1 METTQIQK
9 AVAWADI
16 ILSDILKALRTVGLT
31 FLLAIALV
39 LVFWLIE
46 VLKRRLHMRRQMKE
60 RDDK

>member
-1 METTQIQK
+1 MKATRIQI

-16 ILSDILKALRTVGLT
+16 ILTDILKALRTVGLT
-31 FLLAIALV
+31 FLLAFALV
-39 LVFWLIE
+39 LVFWMIE

>member
-31 FLLAIALV
+31 FLLAIVLV

-46 VLKRRLHMRRQMKE
+46 VLKRQLHMRRQMKE
-60 RDDK
+60 RDYK

>member
-46 VLKRRLHMRRQMKE
+46 VLKRRLRMRRHMKE
-60 RDDK
+60 RDYK

>member
-46 VLKRRLHMRRQMKE
+46 VLKRQLHMRRQMKE

>member
-1 METTQIQK
+1 METTQIQI

-31 FLLAIALV
+31 FLLAFALV
-39 LVFWLIE
+39 LVFWMIE
-46 VLKRRLHMRRQMKE
+46 VLKRRLRMRRQMKE

>member
-31 FLLAIALV
+31 FLLAFALV
-39 LVFWLIE
+39 LVFWMIE

>member
-46 VLKRRLHMRRQMKE
+46 VLKRQLHMRRQMKE
-60 RDDK
+60 RDYK

>member
-1 METTQIQK
+1 MKATRIQI

-16 ILSDILKALRTVGLT
+16 ILTDILKALRTIGLT
-31 FLLAIALV
+31 FLLAFALV
-39 LVFWLIE
+39 LVFWMIE

>member
-46 VLKRRLHMRRQMKE
+46 VLKRRLRMRRQMKE

>member
-46 VLKRRLHMRRQMKE
+46 VLKRRLRMRRQMKE
-60 RDDK
+60 RDYK

>member
-1 METTQIQK
+1 METTQIQI

-31 FLLAIALV
+31 FLLAFALV
-39 LVFWLIE
+39 LAFWMIE
-46 VLKRRLHMRRQMKE
+46 VLKRRLRMRRQMKE

>member
-1 METTQIQK
+1 MDTTQIQK

-46 VLKRRLHMRRQMKE
+46 VLKRRLRMRRHMKE
-60 RDDK
+60 RDYK

>member
-16 ILSDILKALRTVGLT
+16 ILSDILNALRTVGLT
-31 FLLAIALV
+31 FLLAFALV
-39 LVFWLIE
+39 LVFWMIE
-46 VLKRRLHMRRQMKE
+46 ILKRRLHMHRQMKE

>member
-46 VLKRRLHMRRQMKE
+46 VLKRRLRMRRHMKE